1 MSCLSITRQTDFPS
15 VSLLGISI
23 GWLQIKRSSIQKRI
37 RWILKLYRYRK
48 QSHSLGEEIIIKW
61 TKPIPI
67 YCGEGS
73 NMKKVV
79 NYLWI
84 KYNGACRRNKK
95 VKVLIVADQLS
106 LQKPRE
112 MIECF
117 PKWFIFSI
125 VFHILWYKY
134 TNLKRHRSIFN
145 LNKKSGSLKRSFKRS
160 RYWLDFSF

>member
-1 MSCLSITRQTDFPS
+1 MGGYKTI
-15 VSLLGISI
+15 SLC
-23 GWLQIKRSSIQKRI
+23 
-37 RWILKLYRYRK
+37 RWILELYRYRN
-48 QSHSLGEEIIIKW
+48 QNLSLSGEIIVKW
-61 TKPIPI
+61 AKPIPI

-79 NYLWI
+79 NYRWI
-84 KYNGACRRNKK
+84 KYNGACRCNKK

-106 LQKPRE
+106 LQKASE

-117 PKWFIFSI
+117 QKWFIFSI

-145 LNKKSGSLKRSFKRS
+145 LNKKSRSLKRSFKRS